1 MFGVRSRSV
10 LFFVFVPGQDAR
22 AGAPNK
28 KGYARAGAQG
38 KPDAPGQRKKATRNA
53 HAGMPTKE
61 KGKALT
67 WMNEKK
73 AKRALKDCQNESNK
87 AERNATPGC
96 KKRKNAAM
104 RNVRPGAT
112 RTKRKGILGHANKRH
127 LRPGKQKH
135 KKGSNAKR
143 TPTGETNKKHARN
156 ARPGAATDPRD
167 RD

>member
-1 MFGVRSRSV
+1 M
-10 LFFVFVPGQDAR
+10 QDWKCER
-22 AGAPNK
+22 NPQCK
-28 KGYARAGAQG
+28 TR
-38 KPDAPGQRKKATRNA
+38 APGRQTKKDTHAPGRRGNRTPRGSEKKATRNA

-73 AKRALKDCQNESNK
+73 AKRTLRDCQNESNK

-112 RTKRKGILGHANKRH
+112 RTKRKGILINNDNKLRINDNTNIITSFRSPH
-127 LRPGKQKH
+127 LRLVLGLFY
-135 KKGSNAKR
+135 
-143 TPTGETNKKHARN
+143 
-156 ARPGAATDPRD
+156 
-167 RD
+167 

>member
-1 MFGVRSRSV
+1 
-10 LFFVFVPGQDAR
+10 
-22 AGAPNK
+22 
-28 KGYARAGAQG
+28 
-38 KPDAPGQRKKATRNA
+38 
-53 HAGMPTKE
+53 MPTKE

-73 AKRALKDCQNESNK
+73 AKRTLRDCQNESNK

-156 ARPGAATDPRD
+156 ARPGAATDPGD